1 MTNLIGVATVTGE
14 ANKQPA
20 GAKLPCTIKDGS
32 VSNFVAL
39 DGSQWV
45 RRALSH
51 VPAAL
56 VAFPCFVAV
65 KVVELVVQQLQ
76 QVLEAHKSLQIP
88 LCFGQPGAPQ
98 PNEARDRG
106 GSLREESSYD

>member
-76 QVLEAHKSLQIP
+76 QVLEAH
-88 LCFGQPGAPQ
+88 
-98 PNEARDRG
+98 
-106 GSLREESSYD
+106 